1 MKKLIILLTIGWMS
15 MTTVSGQVLSWNPGV
30 SAPIDNMNTRIS
42 RIFLTV
48 DYYKN
53 YIMYG
58 VGFEMGCK
66 ENDKLTLSF
75 RGGLNWAVKNFVLT
89 PYGELGTDRHLKEQ
103 LSSIYFGYG
112 LKATLKIVGPF
123 GVFVDLHQRHPTY
136 FVHEP
141 QKTYSNISI
150 ALGIAIFDM

>member
-1 MKKLIILLTIGWMS
+1 MKKLIILLVIGWMS
-15 MTTVSGQVLSWNPGV
+15 MMTVSGQVLSWNPGV

-58 VGFEMGCK
+58 VGFEMVGK

-89 PYGELGTDRHLKEQ
+89 PYGELGTDRHLREQ

-112 LKATLKIVGPF
+112 IKYLL
-123 GVFVDLHQRHPTY
+123 
-136 FVHEP
+136 
-141 QKTYSNISI
+141 
-150 ALGIAIFDM
+150 